1 VDLERFAGKSANQQI
16 SKEPAAPLVIGTAA
30 RLSAE
35 KGLTYLIDA
44 LVTLRE
50 QYGERVRLRV
60 AGEGPE
66 RAKLEA
72 QVATLGLSGAVELV
86 GWLEHDKL
94 PAFLQEIDVFA
105 LPSTWEG
112 FGVAAAEAS
121 ACGLPV
127 VATDVYGIP
136 DVVRPNV
143 TGLLVP
149 PKDPAALAKA
159 LGRLIDNPALRSQ
172 FGRAGREY
180 VASHYDW
187 RDNAK
192 QMESI
197 YASLV
202 TKAPVGAAS

>member
-1 VDLERFAGKSANQQI
+1 MGKEA
-16 SKEPAAPLVIGTAA
+16 EGPVVIGTAA
-30 RLSAE
+30 RLSPE

-50 QYGERVRLRV
+50 RYGERVTLRI

-72 QVATLGLSGAVELV
+72 QVATLGLADAVEFT

-94 PAFLQEIDVFA
+94 PAFLNELDVFA

-136 DVVRPNV
+136 DVVRPGV

-149 PKDPAALAKA
+149 PKDPAALARA
-159 LGRLIDNPALRSQ
+159 LGQLIDNPALRSQ

-202 TKAPVGAAS
+202 AKAPVGASS